1 MAKTKMTE
9 QERRAYREEKVASAM
24 DALGQGVRDVIE
36 GGEWRE
42 MLVTMSRFHRYSW
55 RNCLLIH
62 QQMPEATAVAGYG
75 DWRRKF
81 NRQVRKGETGIDI
94 LAPIVRKVEDEGDSD
109 GNGEPKRKGRI
120 VGVKTVRV
128 FDVSQ
133 TDGEELPTVC
143 HELTGE
149 VDGYGGL
156 ISALVEASPCP
167 VAFAHVGG
175 EAHGFYS
182 HDTRSITVD
191 DGMAEEQTVKTLVH
205 EIAHATLHAMPCKP
219 ADLHGDEL
227 AGYVAAQGAREVEA
241 ESVAFVVSDWLG
253 IDSSDYSFGY
263 VAAWADGDEDKVK
276 ESLEAI
282 RKGSKAIIDSLEAQL
297 ADGDPAEAVRAA

>member
-1 MAKTKMTE
+1 MGKMTK
-9 QERRAYREEKVASAM
+9 QEAAAYRKRKIDGAM
-24 DALGQGVRDVIE
+24 SMLEQGVREVID
-36 GGEWRE
+36 GGEWKA
-42 MLVTMSRFHRYSW
+42 MLSTMSRFHAYSW

-62 QQMPEATAVAGYG
+62 QQMPGATKVAGYK
-75 DWRRKF
+75 DWQRKF
-81 NRQVRKGETGIDI
+81 KRNVRKGEKGIDI
-94 LAPIVRKVEDEGDSD
+94 LAPIIRKRDDEDEDS
-109 GNGEPKRKGRI
+109 I
-120 VGVKTVRV
+120 YMAGVRTVRV
-128 FDVSQ
+128 FDIAQ
-133 TDGEELPTVC
+133 TEGEELPTVC
-143 HELTGE
+143 HELTGA

-167 VAFAHVGG
+167 VTFAHVEG

-219 ADLHGDEL
+219 GDLGGDEL
-227 AGYVAAQGAREVEA
+227 AGYVAAQGSREIEA

-263 VAAWADGDEDKVK
+263 VAAWAGGDEDKVK
-276 ESLEAI
+276 ASLEAI
-282 RKGSKAIIDSLEAQL
+282 RKGSAAIIDSLEGRL
-297 ADGDPAEAVRAA
+297 AASLEAA